1 MANYKP
7 FKMKGHALPGINQRE
22 GHPKVAAEGLAAS
35 SPAQWD
41 WKNTLKKGWDK
52 ATQIGMGLSRM
63 LPDRESVG
71 GSTHMPTPIANFKE
85 AYQAEKVYDE
95 ERGGGLATYKKGK
108 KRTKSKSSTLSQD
121 FNAKYKK
128 SPAKCPLIAAIPAI
142 AGAVGSLTK
151 KKEQ

>member
-7 FKMKGHALPGINQRE
+7 FKMKGHALPGINQQE

-52 ATQIGMGLSRM
+52 ATQVGMGIKAFAAQNDQNVYGGISRKGSS
-63 LPDRESVG
+63 PWEAGKKAYQKEKRHDEGGG
-71 GSTHMPTPIANFKE
+71 GS
-85 AYQAEKVYDE
+85 
-95 ERGGGLATYKKGK
+95 ATYHKAE
-108 KRTKSKSSTLSQD
+108 RTKT
-121 FNAKYKK
+121 KYKK

-142 AGAVGSLTK
+142 TGAIGAVSSLAK

>member
-7 FKMKGHALPGINQRE
+7 FKMKGHALPGINQQE

-52 ATQIGMGLSRM
+52 ATQIGMGIKKTLSTDS
-63 LPDRESVG
+63 PGYAGYPAWPE
-71 GSTHMPTPIANFKE
+71 PISNFKKGYRE
-85 AYQAEKVYDE
+85 EKAHDE
-95 ERGGGLATYKKGK
+95 SGGGVATYKKK
-108 KRTKSKSSTLSQD
+108 KTERKTQSTKG
-121 FNAKYKK
+121 KK

-142 AGAVGSLTK
+142 AGAVGSMAK
-151 KKEQ
+151 KKE